1 MADVSKT
8 VAIIF
13 EGQDKTGAALAG
25 VEAGLE
31 KVTDKTRAATAAS
44 DLWQDSAGKW
54 RNAMGQFATE
64 AEKAAAGIESVG
76 GKGKRSI
83 VDIDGLA
90 SAFKALAAAV
100 VVKEFI
106 DANVQLEK
114 FERAMVLIK
123 GSTEG
128 AAVEFEYIRE
138 LSRKL
143 GLELFTTADAY
154 TSLTAA
160 TKGTSLQGQATRDIF
175 EAVSIAMSS
184 LGKSSADTQGALLAI
199 SQIVSKG
206 NVSME
211 ELRGQLGER
220 LPGAFQLAANAMGM
234 STSELDKFVSSG
246 NLTAEVFLP
255 KFAAELKKTFG
266 DVRDME
272 GFTASL
278 NRMKNALDESYITIG
293 KSGAFDAL
301 TKGVQ
306 VATAAVSGAVAG
318 FELLGKVIGIVTAAM
333 VSGDFSMVGSSI
345 AKAMEDGANKTRD
358 ASNAMLGIKEE
369 TQKAEQAVE
378 EYGDAVSRRMKSGA
392 GAALDLKKATEDVN
406 KALKELGLDP
416 KQFEKPVENIIKAF
430 TDLANNPMF
439 KDGKGGAEILSG
451 LLVTLDA
458 IAGGPGGAGAIKQ
471 VSDAIEA
478 AYKKSALS
486 ADQYAAAT
494 QALQVKQS
502 GLWDGMIKTTGSV
515 AEQNK
520 KLDEAAKASAK
531 AKEEAAKYY
540 LELEK
545 LASNERIKLIEAKVT
560 INTAELQYKTEIVK
574 AAFSSITT
582 TIEATSKNI
591 GDLFK
596 LMDNP
601 NLGFSDKWKLE
612 DQISKENELREKAFK
627 LQEKLTQ
634 ATIDE
639 ITARTKAFSAG
650 DALIKIDGAGL
661 QPHLEAFMWEILRTI
676 QTRVNAD
683 GLKLLLNT

>member
-1 MADVSKT
+1 MADIAKT

-13 EGQDKTGAALAG
+13 EGTNNTGAAIAD
-25 VEAGLE
+25 VERGLTKIDAGL
-31 KVTDKTRAATAAS
+31 KKTTQS
-44 DLWQDSAGKW
+44 YDLWQDSAGKW
-54 RNAMGQFATE
+54 RNSLGQFATD
-64 AEKAAAGIESVG
+64 AEKAAAGIESIG
-76 GKGKRSI
+76 ASGDRSSSS
-83 VDIDGLA
+83 VLSVA
-90 SAFKALAAAV
+90 NAFKALAASI

-106 DANVQLEK
+106 EANVEVEK
-114 FERAMVLIK
+114 FERAMVLLK

-128 AAVEFEYIRE
+128 AATEFEYVRE
-138 LSRKL
+138 LSRRL

-160 TKGTSLQGQATRDIF
+160 TKGTTLQGQSTRDIF

-206 NVSME
+206 NVSLE

-278 NRMKNALDESYITIG
+278 NRMKNALDEAYITIG

-358 ASNAMLGIKEE
+358 ASNAMLGVKDA
-369 TQKAEQAVE
+369 TDKAAASVDNVS
-378 EYGDAVSRRMKSGA
+378 DALSRKLAKGT
-392 GAALDLKKATEDVN
+392 GAAVDLEKASKAVDS
-406 KALKELGLDP
+406 ALKELGIDP
-416 KQFEKPVENIIKAF
+416 KKFEEPIANIVKAF
-430 TDLANNPMF
+430 SDLAKNPAVRG
-439 KDGKGGAEILSG
+439 DQLLSG
-451 LLVTLDA
+451 LLATLDK
-458 IAGGPGGAGAIKQ
+458 IAGGPAGAGDLKN
-471 VSDAIEA
+471 VGDAIESA
-478 AYKKSALS
+478 FKRGALS
-486 ADQYAAAT
+486 ASEYAAAT
-494 QALQVKQS
+494 NAMEVKQR

-520 KLDEAAKASAK
+520 KLDEAAKSAK
-531 AKEEAAKYY
+531 LAREEGQKWA

-627 LQEKLTQ
+627 LQEKLTE
-634 ATIDE
+634 ATIAQ
-639 ITARTKAFSAG
+639 INAQLKAFQNG

>member
-1 MADVSKT
+1 MADISKT

-13 EGQDKTGAALAG
+13 EGQNNTSAALASVESGIKG
-25 VEAGLE
+25 VGNEAG
-31 KVTDKTRAATAAS
+31 AATGKVNQLDDQVS
-44 DLWQDSAGKW
+44 KIGGNSA
-54 RNAMGQFATE
+54 R
-64 AEKAAAGIESVG
+64 IESL
-76 GKGKRSI
+76 SN
-83 VDIDGLA
+83 
-90 SAFKALAAAV
+90 AFRALAAAV

-106 DANVQLEK
+106 DANVELQK
-114 FERAMVLIK
+114 FERAMVLLK

-128 AAVEFEYIRE
+128 AATEFEYVRE
-138 LSRKL
+138 LSRRL

-160 TKGTSLQGQATRDIF
+160 TKGTTLQGQSTRDIF

-206 NVSME
+206 NVSLE

-234 STSELDKFVSSG
+234 STQELDKFVSSG
-246 NLTAEVFLP
+246 NLTAAEFLP

-278 NRMKNALDESYITIG
+278 NRMKNALDEAYITIG

-301 TKGVQ
+301 TKGLEIT
-306 VATAAVSGAVAG
+306 TAAITGTISS
-318 FELLGKVIGIVTAAM
+318 FKLLGEIIGTIAGAIAT
-333 VSGDFSMVGSSI
+333 GDFSGVGT
-345 AKAMEDGANKTRD
+345 AVDAAMTKAANSTRD

-369 TQKAEQAVE
+369 TKKAEQAVE
-378 EYGDAVSRRMKSGA
+378 EYGDAMSRRMKSGA

-478 AYKKSALS
+478 AYKRSALS

-494 QALQVKQS
+494 NALQVKQS

-515 AEQNK
+515 ADQK
-520 KLDEAAKASAK
+520 KAMDDAAKATQK
-531 AKEEAAKYY
+531 AKDEAAKYY

-560 INTAELQYKTEIVK
+560 LNTEELKFKTEIVK
-574 AAFSSITT
+574 SAFESIN
-582 TIEATSKNI
+582 TSIDSTGKLL
-591 GDLFK
+591 GDLWK

-601 NLGFSDKWKLE
+601 SMTFSDKWALE
-612 DQISKENELREKAFK
+612 DQIEKENALREKAFK
-627 LQEKLTQ
+627 LQEKLTE
-634 ATIDE
+634 ATIAQ
-639 ITARTKAFSAG
+639 INAQLKAYSNG

-676 QTRVNAD
+676 QVRVNAD
-683 GLKLLLNT
+683 GLKLLLGT

>member
-1 MADVSKT
+1 MADIAKT

-25 VEAGLE
+25 VEAGIQG
-31 KVTDKTRAATAAS
+31 VTDKTKAAVVAS

-54 RNAMGQFATE
+54 RNSLGQFATD

-76 GKGKRSI
+76 ENGKKSTLNI
-83 VDIDGLA
+83 NGL
-90 SAFKALAAAV
+90 STAFKALAASI

-106 DANVQLEK
+106 DANVEMEK
-114 FERAMVLIK
+114 FTRGMTLLK
-123 GSTEG
+123 GSAEG
-128 AAVEFEYIRE
+128 AGVEFEYIRE

-206 NVSME
+206 NVSLE

-278 NRMKNALDESYITIG
+278 NRMKNALDDAYIQIG
-293 KSGAFDAL
+293 QTGVFDAL
-301 TKGVQ
+301 TKGLEIT
-306 VATAAVSGAVAG
+306 TAAITGTISS
-318 FELLGKVIGIVTAAM
+318 FKLLGEIIGTIAGAIAT
-333 VSGDFSMVGSSI
+333 GDFSGVGT
-345 AKAMEDGANKTRD
+345 AVDAAMTKAANSTRA
-358 ASNAMLGIKEE
+358 ASEAMLGVESATKK
-369 TQKAEQAVE
+369 TVVAVDDVS
-378 EYGDAVSRRMKSGA
+378 DALSRRLSKGTSAVVDLEKSSKEA
-392 GAALDLKKATEDVN
+392 D
-406 KALKELGLDP
+406 KALKELGIDP
-416 KQFEKPVENIIKAF
+416 KKFEEPIANIIKAF
-430 TDLANNPMF
+430 GDLAKNPAVRG
-439 KDGKGGAEILSG
+439 DQLLSG
-451 LLVTLDA
+451 LLVTLDKIA
-458 IAGGPGGAGAIKQ
+458 PGAAGGG
-471 VSDAIEA
+471 DIERVGKLIEE
-478 AYKKSALS
+478 AYKRGSLS
-486 ADQYAAAT
+486 ASEYAAAT
-494 QALQVKQS
+494 NALEVKQR

-560 INTAELQYKTEIVK
+560 LNVADLQYKTEIVK

-601 NLGFSDKWKLE
+601 TIGFSDKWKLE

>member
-1 MADVSKT
+1 MADIAKT

-13 EGQDKTGAALAG
+13 EGTNNTGGALAG
-25 VEAGLE
+25 VESGIKGIGNEAGTAVG
-31 KVTDKTRAATAAS
+31 KVDQ
-44 DLWQDSAGKW
+44 LDSNVGKLGG
-54 RNAMGQFATE
+54 NEQS
-64 AEKAAAGIESVG
+64 ILSV
-76 GKGKRSI
+76 
-83 VDIDGLA
+83 A
-90 SAFKALAAAV
+90 NAFKALAAAV

-106 DANVQLEK
+106 EANVEMEK
-114 FERAMVLIK
+114 FERAMTLLK
-123 GSTEG
+123 GSAAG
-128 AAVEFEYIRE
+128 AAVEFDYVRN
-138 LSRKL
+138 LAQRL

-154 TSLTAA
+154 VSLTAA

-206 NVSME
+206 TVSME

-234 STSELDKFVSSG
+234 STQELDKFVSSG

-255 KFAAELKKTFG
+255 KFAAEMKKTFG
-266 DVRDME
+266 DVRDIE
-272 GFTASL
+272 GYTASM
-278 NRMKNALDESYITIG
+278 NRLKNTLDEAYITIG
-293 KSGAFDAL
+293 KAGAFDVL

-306 VATAAVSGAVAG
+306 IAAAAVSGAIASFTALGEIIGAIAG
-318 FELLGKVIGIVTAAM
+318 AIATGNFSNLGKAISDAM
-333 VSGDFSMVGSSI
+333 DKGADSTR
-345 AKAMEDGANKTRD
+345 KASE
-358 ASNAMLGIKEE
+358 AMLGVD
-369 TQKAEQAVE
+369 KAAATT
-378 EYGDAVSRRMKSGA
+378 AVSVDNVSDALTRKLSKGTGAVVDLEKSSKEA
-392 GAALDLKKATEDVN
+392 D
-406 KALKELGLDP
+406 KALKELGIDP
-416 KQFEKPVENIIKAF
+416 KKFEEPIANIVKAF
-430 TDLANNPMF
+430 NDLAKNPAVRG
-439 KDGKGGAEILSG
+439 DQLLSG
-451 LLVTLDA
+451 LLVTLDKIEKGPEGDNYIKSVVKA
-458 IAGGPGGAGAIKQ
+458 AGEAFVAGKLSVEQ
-471 VSDAIEA
+471 YDAA
-478 AYKKSALS
+478 V
-486 ADQYAAAT
+486 
-494 QALQVKQS
+494 QALTVKQS
-502 GLWDGMIKTTGSV
+502 GLWDGMIRTTGS
-515 AEQNK
+515 AQEQK
-520 KLDEAAKASAK
+520 KALEENTKATQK
-531 AKEEAAKYY
+531 AKDLAAQYY

-601 NLGFSDKWKLE
+601 NLAFSDKWKLE
-612 DQISKENELREKAFK
+612 DQIAKENELREKAFK
-627 LQEKLTQ
+627 LQEKLTE
-634 ATIDE
+634 ATIAQ
-639 ITARTKAFSAG
+639 INAQLKAFQNG

>member
-1 MADVSKT
+1 MADISKT

-13 EGQDKTGAALAG
+13 EGQDKTSAALASVESGLKG
-25 VEAGLE
+25 VGEEAGTSVSKVDQLDNQLE
-31 KVTDKTRAATAAS
+31 KLGGRE
-44 DLWQDSAGKW
+44 Q
-54 RNAMGQFATE
+54 
-64 AEKAAAGIESVG
+64 SVM
-76 GKGKRSI
+76 S
-83 VDIDGLA
+83 VA
-90 SAFKALAAAV
+90 NAFKALAASI

-106 DANVQLEK
+106 DANVEMEK
-114 FERAMVLIK
+114 FERAMVLLK
-123 GSTEG
+123 GSTQG
-128 AAVEFEYIRE
+128 AAVEFEYIRN
-138 LSRKL
+138 LANRL

-154 TSLTAA
+154 VSLTAA
-160 TKGTSLQGQATRDIF
+160 TKGTTLQGQATRDIF

-199 SQIVSKG
+199 SQMVSKG
-206 NVSME
+206 TVSME

-234 STSELDKFVSSG
+234 STQELDKFVATG

-255 KFAAELKKTFG
+255 KFAAEMKKTFG

-278 NRMKNALDESYITIG
+278 NRMKNSLDDAYIQIG
-293 KSGAFDAL
+293 QTGVFDAL
-301 TKGVQ
+301 TKGLEIT
-306 VATAAVSGAVAG
+306 TAAITGTISS
-318 FELLGKVIGIVTAAM
+318 FKLLGEIIGTIAGAIAT
-333 VSGDFSMVGSSI
+333 GDFSGVGT
-345 AKAMEDGANKTRD
+345 AVDAAMTKAANSTRA
-358 ASNAMLGIKEE
+358 ASEAMLGIKEE
-369 TQKAEQAVE
+369 TKKAEQAVE

-502 GLWDGMIKTTGSV
+502 GLWDGMIKTTGS
-515 AEQNK
+515 AKDQQKAFDANAKATEK
-520 KLDEAAKASAK
+520 AKDEAAKYA
-531 AKEEAAKYY
+531 

-545 LASNERIKLIEAKVT
+545 LASNERIKLIESKVKLDVAEFEYKAKIVEAAFT
-560 INTAELQYKTEIVK
+560 SINT
-574 AAFSSITT
+574 
-582 TIEATSKNI
+582 TIDATSKNI
-591 GDLFK
+591 GDLWK

-601 NLGFSDKWKLE
+601 SMTFSDKWALE
-612 DQISKENELREKAFK
+612 DQIEKENALREKAFK
-627 LQEKLTQ
+627 LQEKLIE
-634 ATIDE
+634 ATLKE
-639 ITARTKAFSAG
+639 IELRTKALANG

-683 GLKLLLNT
+683 GLKLLLGT

>member
-1 MADVSKT
+1 MADVAKT

-25 VEAGLE
+25 IESKIGGIGTEAG
-31 KVTDKTRAATAAS
+31 AATGKVDQLDS
-44 DLWQDSAGKW
+44 QLEQVGRRDSA
-54 RNAMGQFATE
+54 
-64 AEKAAAGIESVG
+64 IES
-76 GKGKRSI
+76 
-83 VDIDGLA
+83 LA
-90 SAFKALAAAV
+90 TAFKALAAAV

-114 FERAMVLIK
+114 FERAMVLLK

-128 AAVEFEYIRE
+128 AAVEFEYIKTLANR
-138 LSRKL
+138 L
-143 GLELFTTADAY
+143 GLELGTTADAY
-154 TSLTAA
+154 VSLTAA
-160 TKGTSLQGQATRDIF
+160 TKGTNLQGQATRDIF

-206 NVSME
+206 NVSLE

-278 NRMKNALDESYITIG
+278 NRMKNALDEAYITIG

-358 ASNAMLGIKEE
+358 ASNAMLGVKDA
-369 TQKAEQAVE
+369 TDKA
-378 EYGDAVSRRMKSGA
+378 AVSVDNVSDALSRKLAKGT
-392 GAALDLKKATEDVN
+392 GAAVDLEKATKDVD
-406 KALKELGLDP
+406 KALKELGIDP
-416 KQFEKPVENIIKAF
+416 KKFEEPIANIIKAF
-430 TDLANNPMF
+430 TDLAKNPAVRG
-439 KDGKGGAEILSG
+439 DELLSG
-451 LLVTLDA
+451 LLVTLDK
-458 IAGGPGGAGAIKQ
+458 IEKGPAGGANIKTVGA
-471 VSDAIEA
+471 AIEEA
-478 AYKKSALS
+478 FKRGALS
-486 ADQYAAAT
+486 ASEYAAAT
-494 QALQVKQS
+494 QALEVKQS

-515 AEQNK
+515 ADQK
-520 KLDEAAKASAK
+520 KAMDDAAKATQK
-531 AKEEAAKYY
+531 AKDEAAKYY

-560 INTAELQYKTEIVK
+560 LNTEELKFKTEIVK
-574 AAFSSITT
+574 SAFESIN
-582 TIEATSKNI
+582 TSIDSTGKLL

-596 LMDNP
+596 Q
-601 NLGFSDKWKLE
+601 LGDKTLTFSEQWALE
-612 DQISKENELREKAFK
+612 DQIEKENALREKAFK
-627 LQEKLTQ
+627 LQEKLTE
-634 ATIDE
+634 ATIAQ
-639 ITARTKAFSAG
+639 INAQLKAYSNG

-676 QTRVNAD
+676 QVRVNAD
-683 GLKLLLNT
+683 GLKLLLGT

>member
-25 VEAGLE
+25 IESKIGGIGTEAGTATGKVDQLDSQLE
-31 KVTDKTRAATAAS
+31 QVGRRESAVESLAT
-44 DLWQDSAGKW
+44 
-54 RNAMGQFATE
+54 
-64 AEKAAAGIESVG
+64 
-76 GKGKRSI
+76 
-83 VDIDGLA
+83 
-90 SAFKALAAAV
+90 AFKALAAAV

-114 FERAMVLIK
+114 FERAMVLLK

-128 AAVEFEYIRE
+128 AATEFEYVRE
-138 LSRKL
+138 LSRRL

-160 TKGTSLQGQATRDIF
+160 TKGTLLQGQATRDIF

-206 NVSME
+206 NVSLE

-278 NRMKNALDESYITIG
+278 NRMKNALDEAYITIG

-358 ASNAMLGIKEE
+358 ASNAMLGVKDA
-369 TQKAEQAVE
+369 TDKA
-378 EYGDAVSRRMKSGA
+378 AVSVDNVSDALSRKLAKGT
-392 GAALDLKKATEDVN
+392 GAAVDLEKATKDVD
-406 KALKELGLDP
+406 KALKELGIDP
-416 KQFEKPVENIIKAF
+416 KKFEEPIANIIKAF
-430 TDLANNPMF
+430 TDLAKNPAVRG
-439 KDGKGGAEILSG
+439 DELLSG
-451 LLVTLDA
+451 LLVTLDK
-458 IAGGPGGAGAIKQ
+458 IEKGPAGGANIKTVGA
-471 VSDAIEA
+471 AIEEA
-478 AYKKSALS
+478 FKRGALS

-494 QALQVKQS
+494 NALQVKQS
-502 GLWDGMIKTTGSV
+502 GLWDGMIKTTGSLQ
-515 AEQNK
+515 EQK
-520 KLDEAAKASAK
+520 KAHEEAAKAAEK
-531 AKEEAAKYY
+531 QKDQAFTLR

-545 LASNERIKLIEAKVT
+545 LYSNERIKTIEAKVKLDIAEFEYKAKIVESAFES
-560 INTAELQYKTEIVK
+560 INT
-574 AAFSSITT
+574 SIDSTG
-582 TIEATSKNI
+582 KLL
-591 GDLFK
+591 GDLWK

-601 NLGFSDKWKLE
+601 SMTFSDKWALE
-612 DQISKENELREKAFK
+612 DQIEKENALREKSFELQKK
-627 LQEKLTQ
+627 LLE
-634 ATIDE
+634 ATIKE
-639 ITARTKAFSAG
+639 IELRTKAMQSG

>member
-1 MADVSKT
+1 MADISKT

-13 EGQDKTGAALAG
+13 EGQNNTSAALASVESGIKG
-25 VEAGLE
+25 VGNEAG
-31 KVTDKTRAATAAS
+31 AATGKVNQLDDQVS
-44 DLWQDSAGKW
+44 KIGGNSA
-54 RNAMGQFATE
+54 R
-64 AEKAAAGIESVG
+64 IESL
-76 GKGKRSI
+76 SN
-83 VDIDGLA
+83 
-90 SAFKALAAAV
+90 AFRALAAAV

-106 DANVQLEK
+106 DANVELEK
-114 FERAMVLIK
+114 FERAMVLLK

-128 AAVEFEYIRE
+128 AATEFEYVRE
-138 LSRKL
+138 LSRRL

-160 TKGTSLQGQATRDIF
+160 TKGTLLQGQATRDIF

-206 NVSME
+206 NVSLE

-278 NRMKNALDESYITIG
+278 NRMKNALDEAYITIG

-358 ASNAMLGIKEE
+358 ASNAMLGVKDA
-369 TQKAEQAVE
+369 TDKA
-378 EYGDAVSRRMKSGA
+378 AVSVDNVSDALSRKLAKGT
-392 GAALDLKKATEDVN
+392 GAAVDLEKATKDVD
-406 KALKELGLDP
+406 KALKELGIDP
-416 KQFEKPVENIIKAF
+416 KKFEEPIANIIKAF
-430 TDLANNPMF
+430 TDLAKNPAVRG
-439 KDGKGGAEILSG
+439 DELLSG
-451 LLVTLDA
+451 LLVTLDK
-458 IAGGPGGAGAIKQ
+458 IEKGPAGGANIKTVGA
-471 VSDAIEA
+471 AIEEA
-478 AYKKSALS
+478 FKRGALS
-486 ADQYAAAT
+486 ASEYAAAT
-494 QALQVKQS
+494 QALEVKQS

-515 AEQNK
+515 ADQK
-520 KLDEAAKASAK
+520 KAMDDAAKATQK
-531 AKEEAAKYY
+531 AKDEAAKYY

-560 INTAELQYKTEIVK
+560 LNTEELKFKTEIVK
-574 AAFSSITT
+574 SAFESIN
-582 TIEATSKNI
+582 TSIDSTGKLL

-596 LMDNP
+596 Q
-601 NLGFSDKWKLE
+601 LGDKTLTFSEQWALE
-612 DQISKENELREKAFK
+612 DQIEKENALREKAFK
-627 LQEKLTQ
+627 LQEKLTE
-634 ATIDE
+634 ATIAQ
-639 ITARTKAFSAG
+639 INAQLKAYSNG

>member
-1 MADVSKT
+1 MADISKT

-13 EGQDKTGAALAG
+13 EGQNNTSAALASVESGIKG
-25 VEAGLE
+25 VGNEAG
-31 KVTDKTRAATAAS
+31 AATGKVNQLDDQVS
-44 DLWQDSAGKW
+44 KIGGNSA
-54 RNAMGQFATE
+54 R
-64 AEKAAAGIESVG
+64 IESL
-76 GKGKRSI
+76 SN
-83 VDIDGLA
+83 
-90 SAFKALAAAV
+90 AFRALAAAV

-106 DANVQLEK
+106 DANVELQK
-114 FERAMVLIK
+114 FERAMVLLK

-128 AAVEFEYIRE
+128 AATEFEYVRE
-138 LSRKL
+138 LSRRL

-160 TKGTSLQGQATRDIF
+160 TKGTTLQGQATRDIF

-206 NVSME
+206 NVSLE

-246 NLTAEVFLP
+246 NLTAAVFLP

-278 NRMKNALDESYITIG
+278 NRMKNALDEAYITIG

-301 TKGVQ
+301 TKGLEIT
-306 VATAAVSGAVAG
+306 TAAITGTISS
-318 FELLGKVIGIVTAAM
+318 FKLLGEIIGTIAGAIAT
-333 VSGDFSMVGSSI
+333 GDFSGVGT
-345 AKAMEDGANKTRD
+345 AVDAAMTKAANSTRD

-369 TQKAEQAVE
+369 TKKAEQAVE
-378 EYGDAVSRRMKSGA
+378 EYGDAMSRRMKSGA

-478 AYKKSALS
+478 AYKRSALS

-494 QALQVKQS
+494 NALQVKQS

-515 AEQNK
+515 ADQK
-520 KLDEAAKASAK
+520 KAMDDAAKATQK
-531 AKEEAAKYY
+531 AKDEVSQYY

-560 INTAELQYKTEIVK
+560 LNTEELKFKTEIVK
-574 AAFSSITT
+574 SAFESIN
-582 TIEATSKNI
+582 TSIDSTGKLL

-596 LMDNP
+596 Q
-601 NLGFSDKWKLE
+601 LGDKTLTFSEQWAIE
-612 DQISKENELREKAFK
+612 DQIEKENALREKAFK
-627 LQEKLTQ
+627 LQEKLTE
-634 ATIDE
+634 ATIAQ
-639 ITARTKAFSAG
+639 INAQLKAYSNG

-676 QTRVNAD
+676 QVRVNAD
-683 GLKLLLNT
+683 GLKLLLGT

>member
-1 MADVSKT
+1 MADISKT

-13 EGQDKTGAALAG
+13 EGQNNTSAALASVESGIKG
-25 VEAGLE
+25 VGNEAG
-31 KVTDKTRAATAAS
+31 AATGKVNQLDDQVS
-44 DLWQDSAGKW
+44 KIGGNSA
-54 RNAMGQFATE
+54 R
-64 AEKAAAGIESVG
+64 IESL
-76 GKGKRSI
+76 SN
-83 VDIDGLA
+83 
-90 SAFKALAAAV
+90 AFRALAAAV

-106 DANVQLEK
+106 DANVELEK
-114 FERAMVLIK
+114 FERAMVLLK

-128 AAVEFEYIRE
+128 AATEFEYVRE
-138 LSRKL
+138 LSRRL

-160 TKGTSLQGQATRDIF
+160 TKGTLLQGQATRDIF

-206 NVSME
+206 NVSLE

-278 NRMKNALDESYITIG
+278 NRMKNSLDEAYITIG

-358 ASNAMLGIKEE
+358 ASNAMLGVKDA
-369 TQKAEQAVE
+369 TDKA
-378 EYGDAVSRRMKSGA
+378 AVSVDNVSDALSRKLAKGT
-392 GAALDLKKATEDVN
+392 GAAVDLEKATKDVD
-406 KALKELGLDP
+406 KALKALGIDP
-416 KQFEKPVENIIKAF
+416 KKFEEPIANIIKAF
-430 TDLANNPMF
+430 TDLAKNPAVRG
-439 KDGKGGAEILSG
+439 DELLSG
-451 LLVTLDA
+451 LLVTLDK
-458 IAGGPGGAGAIKQ
+458 IEKGPAGGANIKTVGA
-471 VSDAIEA
+471 AIEEA
-478 AYKKSALS
+478 FKRGALS
-486 ADQYAAAT
+486 ASEYAAAT
-494 QALQVKQS
+494 QALEVKQS

-515 AEQNK
+515 ADQK
-520 KLDEAAKASAK
+520 KAMDDAAKATQK
-531 AKEEAAKYY
+531 AKDEAAKYY

-560 INTAELQYKTEIVK
+560 LNTEELKFKTEIVK
-574 AAFSSITT
+574 SAFESIN
-582 TIEATSKNI
+582 TSIDSTGKLL

-596 LMDNP
+596 Q
-601 NLGFSDKWKLE
+601 LGDKTLTFSEQWAIE
-612 DQISKENELREKAFK
+612 DQIEKENALREKAFK
-627 LQEKLTQ
+627 LQEKLTE
-634 ATIDE
+634 ATIAQ
-639 ITARTKAFSAG
+639 INAQLKAYSNG

-676 QTRVNAD
+676 QVRVNAD
-683 GLKLLLNT
+683 GLKLLLGT

>member
-1 MADVSKT
+1 MADISKT

-13 EGQDKTGAALAG
+13 EGQNNTSAALASVESGIKG
-25 VEAGLE
+25 VGNEAG
-31 KVTDKTRAATAAS
+31 AATGKVNQLDDQVS
-44 DLWQDSAGKW
+44 KIGGNSA
-54 RNAMGQFATE
+54 R
-64 AEKAAAGIESVG
+64 IESL
-76 GKGKRSI
+76 SN
-83 VDIDGLA
+83 
-90 SAFKALAAAV
+90 AFRALAAAV

-106 DANVQLEK
+106 DANVELEK
-114 FERAMVLIK
+114 FERAMVLLK

-128 AAVEFEYIRE
+128 AATEFEYVRE
-138 LSRKL
+138 LSRRL

-160 TKGTSLQGQATRDIF
+160 TKGTTLQGQSTRDIF

-206 NVSME
+206 NVSLE

-278 NRMKNALDESYITIG
+278 NRMKNALDEAYITIG

-358 ASNAMLGIKEE
+358 ASNAMLGVKDA
-369 TQKAEQAVE
+369 TDKA
-378 EYGDAVSRRMKSGA
+378 AVSVDNVSDALSRKLAKGT
-392 GAALDLKKATEDVN
+392 GAAVDLEKATKDVD
-406 KALKELGLDP
+406 KALKALGIDP
-416 KQFEKPVENIIKAF
+416 KKFEEPIANIIKAF
-430 TDLANNPMF
+430 TDLAKNPAVRG
-439 KDGKGGAEILSG
+439 DELLSG
-451 LLVTLDA
+451 LLVTLDK
-458 IAGGPGGAGAIKQ
+458 IEKGPAGGANIKTVGA
-471 VSDAIEA
+471 AIEEA
-478 AYKKSALS
+478 FKRGALS

-494 QALQVKQS
+494 NALQVKQS
-502 GLWDGMIKTTGSV
+502 GLWDGMIKTTGSLQ
-515 AEQNK
+515 EQK
-520 KLDEAAKASAK
+520 KAHEEAAKAAEK
-531 AKEEAAKYY
+531 QKDQAFTLR

-545 LASNERIKLIEAKVT
+545 LYSNERIKTIEAKVKLDIAEFEYKAKIVESAFES
-560 INTAELQYKTEIVK
+560 INT
-574 AAFSSITT
+574 SIDSTG
-582 TIEATSKNI
+582 KLL
-591 GDLFK
+591 GDLWK

-601 NLGFSDKWKLE
+601 SMTFSDKWALE
-612 DQISKENELREKAFK
+612 DQIEKENALREKSFELQKK
-627 LQEKLTQ
+627 LLE
-634 ATIDE
+634 ATIKE
-639 ITARTKAFSAG
+639 IELRTKAMQSG

>member
-1 MADVSKT
+1 MADISKT

-13 EGQDKTGAALAG
+13 EGQNNTSAALASVESGIKG
-25 VEAGLE
+25 VGNEAG
-31 KVTDKTRAATAAS
+31 AATGKVNQLDDQVS
-44 DLWQDSAGKW
+44 KIGGNSAL
-54 RNAMGQFATE
+54 
-64 AEKAAAGIESVG
+64 IESL
-76 GKGKRSI
+76 SN
-83 VDIDGLA
+83 
-90 SAFKALAAAV
+90 AFRALAAAV

-106 DANVQLEK
+106 DANVELEK
-114 FERAMVLIK
+114 FERAMVLLK

-128 AAVEFEYIRE
+128 AATEFEYVRE
-138 LSRKL
+138 LSRRL

-160 TKGTSLQGQATRDIF
+160 TKGTLLQGQATRDIF

-206 NVSME
+206 NVSLE

-278 NRMKNALDESYITIG
+278 NRMKNALDEAYITIG

-358 ASNAMLGIKEE
+358 ASNAMLGVKDA
-369 TQKAEQAVE
+369 TDKA
-378 EYGDAVSRRMKSGA
+378 AVSVDNVSDALSRKLAKGT
-392 GAALDLKKATEDVN
+392 GAAVDLEKATKDVD
-406 KALKELGLDP
+406 KALKELGIDP
-416 KQFEKPVENIIKAF
+416 KKFEEPIANIIKAF
-430 TDLANNPMF
+430 TDLAKNPAVRG
-439 KDGKGGAEILSG
+439 DELLSG
-451 LLVTLDA
+451 LLVTLDK
-458 IAGGPGGAGAIKQ
+458 IEKGPAGGANIKTVGA
-471 VSDAIEA
+471 AIEEA
-478 AYKKSALS
+478 FKRGALS
-486 ADQYAAAT
+486 ASEYAAAT
-494 QALQVKQS
+494 QALEVKQS

-515 AEQNK
+515 ADQK
-520 KLDEAAKASAK
+520 KAMDDAAKATQK
-531 AKEEAAKYY
+531 AKDEAAKYY

-560 INTAELQYKTEIVK
+560 LNTEELKFKTEIVK
-574 AAFSSITT
+574 SAFESIN
-582 TIEATSKNI
+582 TSIDSTGKLL

-596 LMDNP
+596 Q
-601 NLGFSDKWKLE
+601 LGDKTLTFSEQWAIE
-612 DQISKENELREKAFK
+612 DQIEKENALREKAFK
-627 LQEKLTQ
+627 LQEKLTE
-634 ATIDE
+634 ATIAQ
-639 ITARTKAFSAG
+639 INAQLKAYSNG

-676 QTRVNAD
+676 QVRVNAD
-683 GLKLLLNT
+683 GLKLLLGT